1 MRTRD
6 SRESIGPM
14 LSFAWHRL
22 SERPTMWVFA
32 AACALLLAVPG
43 ALAATHLATPFV
55 ALVLTGDLGLAMTLL
70 PEPFTG
76 SAAPAAWA
84 AVATSAFTA
93 LLIWSRLFAAGVWVS
108 ATDEPAG
115 LRAALQATRAEWRS
129 VALLYLQSYLV
140 IAALLVGVMAIGL
153 TVAGGE
159 VFTATGM
166 FAIGFAAL
174 LRSAVRVTATTAIR
188 AAVLDGCR
196 SSASWRRA
204 VEILKERR
212 ADAAA
217 VWFAL
222 VAAGAGVWMGG
233 RLISPVLQDT
243 SLEYPA
249 TTGYAVTRELAQVL
263 LAVPLEAFLIAL
275 SLGAWTALYAG
286 IERNRPV
293 AKPSQPLIPRAL
305 AAVVGLTILAN
316 GIPTIVDASWS
327 DRQEEAA
334 ETIASREVSLDD
346 ILSSSTLTVPK
357 TSTAYEVRASIDERS
372 LRWTTRIR
380 YTNETG
386 DNLST
391 LGLHVYPAAYE
402 RDLSDIPLAPELLQS
417 DYGGIVRT
425 TARSGDVEVDNVSL
439 NGGSIRYSLDDT
451 ALTVELPRP
460 LRPGESLR
468 LRLSLSGELPVFPER
483 YGIWDGMTLLGNWV
497 PVVAERRD
505 GEWLFDP
512 FGGIGDPFFADVAD
526 YSVAIEADE
535 RQSVIGTGLLT
546 KIEQSGPE
554 RRTWYFDASAVRD
567 VAFAVA
573 PFVRALEERVGD
585 VTVRSWYPAQDRLS
599 GAANLDTATS
609 AIARYTEMFGPL
621 PNDEVEVVST
631 NGRLGG
637 MEYPGVVFMGRTA
650 GSLEGL
656 PVLPDLLRYAGF
668 TDAQRRY
675 VLGHELAHQW
685 WYAAVG
691 NDGVREPWLDEA
703 FAEVSTI
710 LWLRDRERDD
720 RTWRMTNLSENI
732 PRATSNIFS
741 TVGDFSSNREYSA
754 TVYSAGA
761 ATLLELR
768 DVVGPQ
774 RFIDILRTYYQEN
787 VLQIARIE
795 DFIEIVRDVGG
806 EEAAQILTRG
816 R

>member
-1 MRTRD
+1 
-6 SRESIGPM
+6 M
-14 LSFAWHRL
+14 LSFAWHRV
-22 SERPTMWVFA
+22 SERPTMWVVA

-55 ALVLTGDLGLAMTLL
+55 ALLLTGDVGLAMTLL
-70 PEPFTG
+70 PEPLSG
-76 SAAPAAWA
+76 SSAPAGWA
-84 AVATSAFTA
+84 AVAIAAVIA

-108 ATDEPAG
+108 APGEEPAG
-115 LRAALQATRAEWRS
+115 LRAALHATRVEWRS
-129 VALLYLQSYLV
+129 VALLYLQSYVV
-140 IAALLVGVMAIGL
+140 IAALIVGVLAAGL
-153 TVAGGE
+153 AVAGGE
-159 VFTATGM
+159 GFTAMGL
-166 FAIGFAAL
+166 FAIGVVAL

-188 AAVLDGCR
+188 AAVLDGCN

-204 VEILKERR
+204 LEILRERR
-212 ADAAA
+212 TDAAA

-222 VAAGAGVWMGG
+222 VASGAAVWMGG

-243 SLEYPA
+243 ALEYPA
-249 TTGYAVTRELAQVL
+249 TTRYAVTREIAQVL

-286 IERNRPV
+286 IERNRAAV
-293 AKPSQPLIPRAL
+293 KPIQPLIPRAL
-305 AAVVGLTILAN
+305 AAVVGLTIVAN

-334 ETIASREVSLDD
+334 ETIASREISLDD
-346 ILSSSTLTVPK
+346 VLSSPTVTVPRS
-357 TSTAYEVRASIDERS
+357 STAYDVRASIDDRN
-372 LRWTTRIR
+372 LGWTTRIR
-380 YTNETG
+380 YTNETD
-386 DNLST
+386 DNLT
-391 LGLHVYPAAYE
+391 TIGLHVYPAAYS
-402 RDLSDIPLAPELLQS
+402 RDLADIPLAPELLQT

-425 TARSGDVEVDNVSL
+425 TARPGDVAVDNVWV
-439 NGGSIRYSLDDT
+439 NGESVEYSLDDT
-451 ALTVELPRP
+451 ALSVELGRP
-460 LRPGESLR
+460 LAPGASLR
-468 LRLSLSGELPVFPER
+468 LRVALSGELPVFPER
-483 YGIWDGMTLLGNWV
+483 YGTWDGMTLVGNWV
-497 PVVAERRD
+497 PVVAKRRD
-505 GEWLFDP
+505 GKWLFDP

-526 YSVAIEADE
+526 YSVAIEADD
-535 RQSVIGTGLLT
+535 RQWVVGTGVLT
-546 KIEQSGPE
+546 KIEQSGPG
-554 RRTWYFDASAVRD
+554 RRTWHFDAAAVRD
-567 VAFAVA
+567 VAFTVA
-573 PFVRALEERVGD
+573 PFVRALEERVGG
-585 VTVRSWYPAQDRLS
+585 VTVRSWYQAQDRLS

-621 PNDEVEVVST
+621 PLEEVEVVST

-637 MEYPGVVFMGRTA
+637 MEYPGVVFIGRTA

-685 WYAAVG
+685 WYAVVG

-720 RTWRMTNLSENI
+720 RTWRMTNFSENI
-732 PRATSNIFS
+732 PEASSHIYSSVR
-741 TVGDFSSNREYSA
+741 DFSSNADYSA

-768 DVVGPQ
+768 EEVGAQ
-774 RFIDILRTYYQEN
+774 RFIEIMRTYYEQN
-787 VLQIARIE
+787 ALQIATIG
-795 DFIEIVRDVGG
+795 DFIEVARDVGG
-806 EEAAQILTRG
+806 DEAAQILTRV